1 MRPRSHIAVNLGSA
15 CIAALVIACSGKNP
29 DGDAP
34 KEPEVSEAK
43 TVPTIL
49 NVKCAILKSAL
60 PQLTVTAEGEVPT
73 GGWTSAR
80 LNRRVYITVPADSI
94 VEYDLI
100 AIPPSGMATQVL
112 TRISAEDTW
121 PEYPAQEIVGVRIY
135 GEGGGIK
142 QVRLAECM
150 AQ

>member
-1 MRPRSHIAVNLGSA
+1 MRPHSHLTVNLVSA
-15 CIAALVIACSGKNP
+15 SVAALILACSGKKS

-34 KEPEVSEAK
+34 KEPQVSEAK

-49 NVKCAILKSAL
+49 TVKCAILKSAP

-73 GGWTSAR
+73 GGWTSPR
-80 LNRRVYITVPADSI
+80 LNRRVYITAPADSI
-94 VEYDLI
+94 VEYDFI

-121 PEYPAQEIVGVRIY
+121 PEYPAQDIVGVRIY
-135 GEGGGIK
+135 GEDGGIK
-142 QVRLAECM
+142 QMRLTECM
-150 AQ
+150 TQ

>member
-1 MRPRSHIAVNLGSA
+1 MRSRSHIAVNLVSA
-15 CIAALVIACSGKNP
+15 CIAALIIACGGKKP

-49 NVKCAILKSAL
+49 NVKCAILKSAP

-73 GGWTSAR
+73 GGWTSPR
-80 LNRRVYITVPADSI
+80 LNRRVYITAPADSI
-94 VEYDLI
+94 VEYDFI

-112 TRISAEDTW
+112 TPISAEDTW
-121 PEYPAQEIVGVRIY
+121 AEYPAQQIVGVRIY

-142 QVRLAECM
+142 QVRLTECM
-150 AQ
+150 TR